1 MNVSDKRKSATHPI
15 RTSVSSRSGN
25 IIAAPPRAQFIRPAS
40 TSTSPPGEN
49 DNAHE
54 RTDSVGKD
62 GGATHAAKER
72 EKTLQDKIAELKR
85 ELAAN
90 EAEFTRA
97 LDRLSQNESETAS
110 YWQTKYSNLNQQFLR
125 VDTELRVL
133 RTEVDVREAEKT
145 ELREEWELL
154 QRRLSERDD
163 EIRSLRSQISGL
175 KQWVSTTTK
184 KSDQTSDEEFGEAIT
199 KLRNGLQNWA
209 VSHFRKSSFELSKT
223 DQTIIDDLSSLV
235 PMYEELAIG
244 ETKAAFLQSVVSSI
258 LVEMVFNA
266 YFVGLPEEQATRLS
280 QIERYLVDLTV
291 NEWRAM
297 TLSMLRKECAPKMQQ
312 ETDVVTQNVVS
323 RINRILNNITDA
335 KSTDVRD
342 QALRVLVINSIS
354 LARLLVAQK
363 ALFKVTMPKILPYQR
378 VLFEADTMDHIGEE
392 DEDSLTSREIRCVT
406 FPGIIK
412 TGDENGKH
420 LQYRNVIAKATTDC
434 IRDRGIAGGQINHHL
449 GVVLSN
455 RKRYSSEPFVAVMVE
470 SYALPEQ
477 LKQR

>member
-1 MNVSDKRKSATHPI
+1 MNVSDKRKSATHPL
-15 RTSVSSRSGN
+15 RASVSSRSSN

-49 DNAHE
+49 DTAHE

-62 GGATHAAKER
+62 GGVTQAAKER
-72 EKTLQDKIAELKR
+72 EKTLQDKISELKR

-90 EAEFTRA
+90 EAEFTLA

-154 QRRLSERDD
+154 QRNLTERDD

-175 KQWVSTTTK
+175 KQWVSTNTK
-184 KSDQTSDEEFGEAIT
+184 KSDQTSDEEFGEAIS

-209 VSHFRKSSFELSKT
+209 VSHFRKSSFDLSKA
-223 DQTIIDDLSSLV
+223 DQTVIDDLSNLV
-235 PMYEELAIG
+235 PTYQELAIS
-244 ETKAAFLQSVVSSI
+244 ETKAAFLQSIVSSI
-258 LVEMVFNA
+258 LVDMIFDV
-266 YFVGLPEEQATRLS
+266 YFVGLPEQQATQLS
-280 QIERYLVDLTV
+280 QIEQYLVHLSSAEAV
-291 NEWRAM
+291 SEWRAM
-297 TLSMLRKECAPKMQQ
+297 TLSMLRKEGVPKMQQ
-312 ETDVVTQNVVS
+312 ETDAVTQNVVS
-323 RINRILNNITDA
+323 RINRILNSITDA
-335 KSTDVRD
+335 KATDLRD
-342 QALRVLVINSIS
+342 QALKVLVTNSIS

-363 ALFKVTMPKILPYQR
+363 ALLKVTMPRILPHQR

-392 DEDSLTSREIRCVT
+392 DEDGLTFREIRCVT

-420 LQYRNVIAKATTDC
+420 LQYRNVIAKAT
-434 IRDRGIAGGQINHHL
+434 
-449 GVVLSN
+449 VLCN
-455 RKRYSSEPFVAVMVE
+455 SEW
-470 SYALPEQ
+470 S
-477 LKQR
+477 